1 MKLLGIIC
9 IYNINFAGAVH
20 GIYECCFLRLMYC
33 CLLTANNVFNL
44 QNTYELQVN
53 VLKH

>member
-9 IYNINFAGAVH
+9 IYNINFAGARDLRML
-20 GIYECCFLRLMYC
+20 FLRLMYC